1 MTVQQLDPVIEQLI
15 RDNPKFHYYTEEQVL
30 KEKAYA
36 AKYGYDLQP
45 GLASLAVHPDILRG
59 MQQWV
64 SRTSLTIETGC
75 GHTTVALSALAKRHI
90 SVTPDQRTCRAIEA
104 YMDQKGLS
112 RSNLS
117 FLEESSGTAL
127 PKLSLSEKLDFAY
140 IDGCHGYPFPALDWH
155 FIDPHLKVGGIMA
168 FDNTEIPTVKY
179 HCDFLDANRSYAL
192 MQTLV
197 FKDWGGYS
205 VQLYRKEH
213 DEDRE
218 WDFQAFNEKKLSTS
232 RRSFAWRRPSSLLM
246 RFVRRD

>member
-1 MTVQQLDPVIEQLI
+1 MSVQHRHPVIEGLI

-36 AKYGYDLQP
+36 AKYGNDLQP
-45 GLASLAVHPDILRG
+45 GLASLAVHPDVLRG
-59 MQQWV
+59 IQQWV
-64 SRTSLTIETGC
+64 SGTSLTIETGC
-75 GHTTVALSALAKRHI
+75 GHTTIALAALAKRHI
-90 SVTPDQRTCRAIEA
+90 SVTPDQRTCRAVEA

-127 PKLSLSEKLDFAY
+127 PKLSLSVKLDFAF

-179 HCDFLDANRSYAL
+179 HCDFLDANRSYTL
-192 MQTLV
+192 IQTLV

-232 RRSFAWRRPSSLLM
+232 RRSFAWPGRRRS
-246 RFVRRD
+246 